1 MKQVQDPQT
10 TSLFWEIPSRLDQ
23 VEALCL
29 EIRAALDGNKL
40 KWAAF
45 TIELVVRECLNNA
58 VLHGNYND
66 ASKRVA
72 LNLCWTSSWVCLQVA
87 DEGEGFD
94 WKKALRRPPPN
105 LENPSGRG
113 LYIVTCYADPV
124 LFNRK
129 GNQITVWLRK
139 QVQRKRK

>member
-1 MKQVQDPQT
+1 MNPTQDTPT
-10 TSLFWEIPSRLDQ
+10 ASLYWEIPSQLTEVDG
-23 VEALCL
+23 LCRQ
-29 EIRAALDGNKL
+29 IRTTLNENKL
-40 KWAAF
+40 EWAGF

-58 VLHGNYND
+58 VLHGNHGD
-66 ASKRVA
+66 AGKLVA
-72 LNLCWTSSWVCLQVA
+72 LNFCWTADWVCLQVA

-94 WKKALRRPPPN
+94 WKKALRRLPPN
-105 LENPSGRG
+105 LAKDSGRG

-139 QVQRKRK
+139 QGKK